1 MNLPSHARVVVIGG
15 GAIGCSVLYHLVK
28 CGWRDVVLLERAELT
43 SGSTWRAAGN
53 TPHYSGSMVMSRVH
67 QYSVALY
74 QRLEEETGQ
83 FVGFHKTGSLRLA
96 NVLDR
101 MDEYRYHA
109 AKARYLNLPFEIVGV
124 DEIKKLHPLVNT
136 EGILGAVWNPEDGYI
151 DPSMLTNAL
160 AQGARNGGAQIFRH
174 TPVTAIQQ
182 RASGEWQV
190 DTAQGPIVAEHV
202 VNAAGVWAREV
213 GFLAGLDLPIVA
225 MQHQYVV
232 FDHIPELVAL
242 GRRVP
247 ILREVDVSYYCRQEV
262 DGLLVG
268 PYEKN
273 ARTFGAYG
281 VPKDF
286 SAEPLPADIERLQ
299 PILQGAMF
307 RVPVLANTGIK
318 RVVNGP
324 ITYTPDESPLLG
336 PATGLKNFWLACG
349 FSFGITQAGGSGKI
363 LAEWI
368 TQGSPEF
375 DTLETDPRRFSSYA
389 TLPYAI
395 ARAVDNYEHE
405 YVIGYPYE
413 EREAGRP
420 ARTSALFDRLR
431 ERGAFFNT
439 RNGWERAGWF
449 GNPGERPVEQYSL
462 RRSNAFAA
470 VAREVARVRNA
481 VGILDMTSFSKYQ
494 VSGRDAAAMLDRLV
508 ANRLPQR
515 DGGTVLA
522 HALDER
528 GGVLAEWTITRLAA
542 ERFFVASA
550 AAAELRDFD
559 ILTQAV
565 RVGEQVRV
573 ENLTPAWGALSVAGP
588 RARELL
594 ARVMHTDLSS
604 AAFPWRTAQWLEIGA
619 ARVLALRLSYAGELG
634 WELFHPMEH
643 QVGLYERLLNAGADL
658 DVGDYGFR
666 ALDAMRLEKGFRAW
680 GSELL
685 CEITPLEAGLD
696 RFVALDKNDPST
708 GSGQGFCGRE
718 ALLRQKAEGIQHRIV
733 TLQVDVQEV
742 DCRGNEPVFRAGRLC
757 GITTSGGYGH
767 TLKTGLA
774 LAYVDIDDA
783 AMGTEL
789 LVELLGNLTRAQ
801 VIADCPYDP
810 ENVRPRA

>member
-28 CGWRDVVLLERAELT
+28 YGWRDAVLLERAELI

-53 TPHYSGSMVMSRVH
+53 TPHYSGSIVMSRVH

-74 QRLEEETGQ
+74 QTLEQETGQ
-83 FVGFHKTGSLRLA
+83 PVGFHKTGSLRLA
-96 NVLDR
+96 SVPDR

-109 AKARYLNLPFEIVGV
+109 AKARYLNLPFEIIGAE
-124 DEIKKLHPLVNT
+124 EITKLNPLVNT
-136 EGILGAVWNPEDGYI
+136 DGILGAVWNPDDGYI

-160 AQGARNGGAQIFRH
+160 AQGARNGGAQILRH

-190 DTAQGPIVAEHV
+190 DTAQGSIVAEHV
-202 VNAAGVWAREV
+202 VNAAGVWTREV
-213 GFLAGLDLPIVA
+213 GLLAGLALPIVA

-232 FDHIPELVAL
+232 FDRVPELAAL

-247 ILREVDVSYYCRQEV
+247 IVREVDVSYYCRQEV

-273 ARTFGAYG
+273 ARPFGAYG
-281 VPKDF
+281 IPKDF
-286 SAEPLPADIERLQ
+286 GAEPLAPDMERLQ

-307 RVPVLANTGIK
+307 RIPVLAHTGIK

-324 ITYTPDESPLLG
+324 ITYTPDENPLLG
-336 PATGLKNFWLACG
+336 PAPGLKNFWLACG

-368 TQGSPEF
+368 TQASPEF

-395 ARAVDNYEHE
+395 ARGIDNYEHE

-413 EREAGRP
+413 ERDAGRP
-420 ARTSALFDRLR
+420 ARTSALYHRLR

-449 GNPGERPVEQYSL
+449 GEPGERPVEHYSF

-470 VAREVARVRNA
+470 VAREVARVRGA
-481 VGILDMTSFSKYQ
+481 VGILDMTSFSKYL
-494 VSGRDAAAMLDRLV
+494 VSGRDAAALLNYLV

-515 DGGTVLA
+515 DGGIILA
-522 HALDER
+522 HALNER

-542 ERFFVASA
+542 DCFFIAAA
-550 AAAELRDFD
+550 AAAELRDLD
-559 ILTQAV
+559 ILTHAV
-565 RVGEQVRV
+565 RAGQDARV
-573 ENLTPAWGALSVAGP
+573 ENITAAWGALSVAGP
-588 RARELL
+588 NARALL
-594 ARVMHTDLSS
+594 SRVTHADLTN

-634 WELFHPMEH
+634 WELFHPLEA

-658 DVGDYGFR
+658 GADDYGFR

-680 GSELL
+680 GSELV

-696 RFVALDKNDPST
+696 RFVAFDKQD
-708 GSGQGFCGRE
+708 FCGRD
-718 ALLRQKAEGIQHRIV
+718 ALLKQKAKGIQQRIV
-733 TLQVDVQEV
+733 TLQVDAQDV

-767 TLKTGLA
+767 TLKTSIA
-774 LAYVDIDDA
+774 LAYLDIA
-783 AMGTEL
+783 HTQVGAEL
-789 LVELLGNLTRAQ
+789 QVELLGELRKAR
-801 VIADCPYDP
+801 VIPDCPFDA
-810 ENVRPRA
+810 ENVNARA